1 MLYVVYALGR
11 ICVPV
16 VFIAAGIQK
25 ALSVEGIARMLADN
39 RVPVPDAITAIL
51 GGLPKY
57 EALGYFI
64 AGLEIVCGLMIMTGL
79 KARWGALI
87 LVVFTACTI
96 IFVHHFWDM
105 EGLAARTHQTEALKN
120 LSIIGALLLIVA
132 GGSSGRSVSRRPA
145 A

>member
-1 MLYVVYALGR
+1 MHAVYVVGR

-25 ALSVEGIARMLADN
+25 ALSVEGIARLLADS
-39 RVPVPDAITAIL
+39 RVPVPDGIAGYL
-51 GGLPKY
+51 GGMPKY
-57 EALGYFI
+57 EALGYLI

-96 IFVHHFWDM
+96 VFVHHFWDM

-132 GGSSGRSVSRRPA
+132 GGSAGRSADRRSA